1 MTSLPDWMRPPR
13 PEGWFAEDLDRLPE
27 APRHTELIDGALVF
41 MMSPQ
46 RIWHSRVVT
55 AITQALTDQA
65 PADFEVDREVTVR
78 LDNRNRPEPDVVV
91 TTKRVSADGTWFA
104 PDDVLLVVE
113 VTSPESEHRDRTVK
127 LRKYAEA
134 GIRHYWLVEE
144 EDGRPVVH
152 VYELDEPTRAYA
164 PAGIYRSKLELD
176 RPFPV
181 VVSLDSPFRPT
192 R

>member
-13 PEGWFAEDLDRLPE
+13 AEGWFADDLDRLPE

-46 RIWHSRVVT
+46 RVWHGRVVRNL
-55 AITQALTDQA
+55 AGLLEAQG
-65 PADFEVDREVTVR
+65 PGSVEVDHEMTVR
-78 LDNRNRPEPDVVV
+78 LDDRSRPEPDVVV
-91 TTKRVSADGTWFA
+91 SSASFDSGRTWVTPA
-104 PDDVLLVVE
+104 DVLLVVE

-134 GIRHYWLVEE
+134 GITHYWLIEE
-144 EDGRPVVH
+144 ENDRPVVH
-152 VYELDEPTRAYA
+152 VYELDGPTRAYA
-164 PAGIYRSKLELD
+164 PVGIFRGKLELAM
-176 RPFPV
+176 PFPITID
-181 VVSLDSPFRPT
+181 LDSLVRPK